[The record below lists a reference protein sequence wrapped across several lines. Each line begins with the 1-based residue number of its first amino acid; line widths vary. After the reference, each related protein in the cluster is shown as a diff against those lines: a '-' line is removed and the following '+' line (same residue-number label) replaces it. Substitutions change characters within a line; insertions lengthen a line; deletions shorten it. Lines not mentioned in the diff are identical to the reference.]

1 MTPPASSWRARSWT
15 TCCRPPPKCR
25 ASMCSSPR
33 TRRRPL
39 NPLGVKGA
47 GEGGTAAAGAVI
59 ANAVSDALGRRGAAP
74 AALAPGCAR
83 ARRAGSAEHEAGRL
97 RVRRADSVEQALA
110 LLAEH
115 ADDVKVLAGGQ
126 SLMPML
132 NFRLAR
138 PGRLVDINGLGALAS
153 VRRADG
159 KLHIGALT
167 RQAVMERS
175 AAVRAH
181 WPLLHEALAF
191 VAHPQIRNRG
201 TIGGSVAHADPA
213 AELPVALTALDASVT
228 VASRRGSRSIAMSD
242 LYITHL
248 TTCLEADELLT
259 EIIVP
264 PISPAAGSAFVE
276 YARRHGDFGLGGA
289 AVILTPG
296 SDGRCEQASIVLLAA
311 APTPLRAHEAERGP
325 RVAGD
330 RRGQSPREAAAC
342 AVREI
347 APTGDIHGDTRY
359 RRRLI
364 EALVRRAVLTAADR
378 AGLRRTDG

>member
-1 MTPPASSWRARSWT
+1 
-15 TCCRPPPKCR
+15 
-25 ASMCSSPR
+25 
-33 TRRRPL
+33 
-39 NPLGVKGA
+39 VK
-47 GEGGTAAAGAVI
+47 
-59 ANAVSDALGRRGAAP
+59 P
-74 AALAPGCAR
+74 AAFEYDR
-83 ARRAGSAEHEAGRL
+83 AE
-97 RVRRADSVEQALA
+97 SVEHALA

-126 SLMPML
+126 SLMPLL

-153 VRRADG
+153 LRRADG
-159 KLHIGALT
+159 MLHIGALT

-175 AAVRAH
+175 DTVRAH
-181 WPLLHEALAF
+181 WPLLHEALSF

-228 VASRRGSRSIAMSD
+228 VASRRGSRSIAMRD

-248 TTCLEADELLT
+248 TTCLDADELVT

-289 AVILTPG
+289 AVVLTPG
-296 SDGRCEQASIVLLAA
+296 SDGRCERAQIVLLAA
-311 APTPLRAHEAERGP
+311 GPTPLRVPEAEHALES
-325 RVAGD
+325 RVIDEDIA
-330 RRGQSPREAAAC
+330 REAAAC

-347 APTGDIHGDTRY
+347 APTGDIHGDMRY

-364 EALVRRAVLTAADR
+364 ESLVRRAVLKASHR
-378 AGLRRTDG
+378 AGLKSEAT

>member
-1 MTPPASSWRARSWT
+1 M
-15 TCCRPPPKCR
+15 K
-25 ASMCSSPR
+25 
-33 TRRRPL
+33 
-39 NPLGVKGA
+39 
-47 GEGGTAAAGAVI
+47 
-59 ANAVSDALGRRGAAP
+59 P
-74 AALAPGCAR
+74 AAFEYDR
-83 ARRAGSAEHEAGRL
+83 AE
-97 RVRRADSVEQALA
+97 SVEHALA
-110 LLAEH
+110 LLAEY

-126 SLMPML
+126 SLMPLL

-159 KLHIGALT
+159 ALHVGALT
-167 RQAVMERS
+167 RQAMLERS
-175 AAVRAH
+175 DTVRAH
-181 WPLLHEALAF
+181 WPMLHEALSF

-228 VASRRGSRSIAMSD
+228 VASRRGSRSLAIRD
-242 LYITHL
+242 LYVTHL

-259 EIIVP
+259 EITVP
-264 PISPAAGSAFVE
+264 PVSPTAGSAFVE

-289 AVILTPG
+289 AVVVTPG
-296 SDGRCEQASIVLLAA
+296 DDGLCDQASIVLLAA
-311 APTPLRAHEAERGP
+311 APTPLRAHEAERALES
-325 RVAGD
+325 RAIDEEAAG
-330 RRGQSPREAAAC
+330 EAAAC

-364 EALVRRAVLTAADR
+364 EGLVRRAVLTAAHR
-378 AGLRRTDG
+378 AGLRSEAA

>member
-1 MTPPASSWRARSWT
+1 VKPAVFEYHRA
-15 TCCRPPPKCR
+15 
-25 ASMCSSPR
+25 
-33 TRRRPL
+33 
-39 NPLGVKGA
+39 
-47 GEGGTAAAGAVI
+47 E
-59 ANAVSDALGRRGAAP
+59 
-74 AALAPGCAR
+74 
-83 ARRAGSAEHEAGRL
+83 
-97 RVRRADSVEQALA
+97 SVEHALA

-153 VRRADG
+153 VRRADSM
-159 KLHIGALT
+159 LHIGALT

-175 AAVRAH
+175 ETVQAH
-181 WPLLHEALAF
+181 WPLLHEALSF

-228 VASRRGSRSIAMSD
+228 VASRRGARSIAMRD

-259 EIIVP
+259 EISVP
-264 PISPAAGSAFVE
+264 PISPLAGSSFVE

-289 AVILTPG
+289 AVVLTPG
-296 SDGRCEQASIVLLAA
+296 SDGLCERASIVLLAA
-311 APTPLRAHEAERGP
+311 GPTPLRVPEAEHALVS
-325 RVAGD
+325 RVIDEDIA
-330 RRGQSPREAAAC
+330 REAAAC

-364 EALVRRAVLTAADR
+364 EALVRRAVLKASHR
-378 AGLRRTDG
+378 AGLRSEAT